1 MKDIGI
7 IVGLQLSSADEKA
20 YSSSMNELKKLAEA
34 CEIEVVEAVIQK
46 GPKIHARQYIGTGK
60 IADIK
65 ELIKQH
71 DATVAIFNHE
81 LSASQ
86 IRNLEEALDVAVID
100 RTSLILRIFAQRAKT
115 KEAKIQV
122 EIAQLQYALPRLKGA
137 NLYLGRQGGSAG
149 ARNRG
154 LGETKL
160 ELDRRHIL
168 TKVAFLKKE
177 LATVQKQ
184 RNIQR
189 NSRKKSKYPK
199 VALVGYTNS
208 GKSTVMNKMLELS
221 NQNEEKKVLEKDML
235 FATLDTNTRN
245 IHIENFPP
253 FLLSDTV
260 GFVSNLPHLLVE
272 AFKSTLEEVLDAD
285 LLLHIVDASNSEYF
299 EQIDITNETLKQI
312 GAEKVPALVVYN
324 KIDRIAN
331 FKIDPLS
338 ISAKI
343 GTGFNNL
350 LNHITATIYQDF
362 TNMQLLVPYEDGA
375 LITEIKENGPVVSFR
390 STDDGYSISWMC
402 PNSLTD
408 KYSNYCVDKPT
419 VR

>member
-1 MKDIGI
+1 MKEIGI
-7 IVGLQLSSADEKA
+7 IVGLQLDSVDELVYNSSI
-20 YSSSMNELKKLAEA
+20 NELKKLAEA
-34 CEIEVVEAVIQK
+34 CEVEVVETVIQK
-46 GPKIHARQYIGTGK
+46 SPKIHTRQYIGTGK
-60 IADIK
+60 MADVK

-71 DATVAIFNHE
+71 NATIAVFNHE

-86 IRNLEEALDVAVID
+86 ISNLEEALNVAVID

-115 KEAKIQV
+115 KEAMIQV

-160 ELDRRHIL
+160 ELGRRHIL

-189 NSRKKSKYPK
+189 QSRRKSQYPK

-221 NQNEEKKVLEKDML
+221 KQNDEKKVLEKDML

-245 IHIENFPP
+245 IDIDNYPP

-272 AFKSTLEEVLDAD
+272 AFKSTLEEVLEAD
-285 LLLHIVDASNSEYF
+285 LLLHIVDASNPEYF

-312 GAEKVPALVVYN
+312 GAEKVPTLVVYN
-324 KIDRIAN
+324 KIDCIAN
-331 FKIDPLS
+331 FKVDPLS
-338 ISAKI
+338 ISAKV
-343 GTGFNNL
+343 GTGFTNL
-350 LNHITATIYQDF
+350 LNHITSTIYKDF
-362 TNMQLLVPYEDGA
+362 TCMQLLVPYEDSA
-375 LITEIKENGPVVSFR
+375 VIAKIKENGPIVSFR
-390 STDDGYSISWMC
+390 SIDDGYSIKWMC
-402 PNSLTD
+402 PKSLTD
-408 KYSNYCVDKPT
+408 KYTNYCVTTP
-419 VR
+419 